1 MDIRCGFSYISVKSS
16 LLSPKNVAFMKKKT
30 ILALDRT
37 DIRLLQLVQN
47 EGRMPIADLAKRV
60 ELSPSACA
68 RRLRLL
74 EDGGVIQGYTARVN
88 KAAVGLPM
96 MALVVVTLN
105 RKSEEALASFE
116 AAISSAPEIM
126 EAYLMTGRADYVL
139 RVVVADL
146 DAYERFLMRRL
157 TRIPGVSQI
166 ESSFMLR
173 EVAARSALPVPAPD
187 R

>member
-1 MDIRCGFSYISVKSS
+1 
-16 LLSPKNVAFMKKKT
+16 MKKKT

-173 EVAARSALPVPAPD
+173 EVAARAALPVPAPD

>member
-1 MDIRCGFSYISVKSS
+1 MDIRCGFSYTLVNSS
-16 LLSPKNVAFMKKKT
+16 SLSPKKISIMKKT
-30 ILALDRT
+30 AILTLDKV
-37 DIRLLQLVQN
+37 DIRILQLIQN
-47 EGRMPIADLAKRV
+47 EGRLPIADLAQRV
-60 ELSPSACA
+60 QLSPSACA

-74 EDGGVIQGYTARVN
+74 EDGGVIQGYTARIN

-96 MALVVVTLN
+96 TALVMVTLN
-105 RKSEEALASFE
+105 RKSEESLATFE
-116 AAISSAPEIM
+116 AAISNAPEVM
-126 EAYLMTGRADYVL
+126 DAYLMSGRSDYVL

-173 EVAARSALPVPAPD
+173 EVAARSVLPVPTPD

>member
-1 MDIRCGFSYISVKSS
+1 
-16 LLSPKNVAFMKKKT
+16 MKKTTVLSLDKT
-30 ILALDRT
+30 DVRI
-37 DIRLLQLVQN
+37 LQLVQN
-47 EGRMPIADLAKRV
+47 DGRLPIADLAERV
-60 ELSPSACA
+60 QLSPSACA

-74 EDGGVIQGYTARVN
+74 EDSGVIQGYTARVN

-116 AAISSAPEIM
+116 AAINNTPEIM
-126 EAYLMTGRADYVL
+126 EAYLMTGRADYML

-173 EVAARSALPVPAPD
+173 QVAARSALPMPSPE